1 MYMTQG
7 IGTMK
12 KALILLTL
20 INSVY
25 AQSLPIA
32 PVSVDCRYAAAMSID
47 LEKIIANPSNSTKQ
61 WDNLFATIAGSQT
74 NQQRISSAKVVLWSI
89 RTNCPGF

>member
-1 MYMTQG
+1 
-7 IGTMK
+7 MK
-12 KALILLTL
+12 KILILLTL

-32 PVSVDCRYAAAMSID
+32 PVSVDCRYAAAMSTD
-47 LEKIIANPSNSTKQ
+47 LEKIIANPSNSTRQ

-74 NQQRISSAKVVLWSI
+74 NQQRITSAKVVLWSI

>member
-1 MYMTQG
+1 MTLD

-20 INSVY
+20 TSSVY
-25 AQSLPIA
+25 AQTLPIA
-32 PVSVDCRYAAAMSID
+32 PISVDCRYAAPMSAD
-47 LEKIIANPSNSTKQ
+47 LEKIIADPSNSTRQ
-61 WDNLFATIAGSQT
+61 WDKLFATIAGSQT
-74 NQQRISSAKVVLWSI
+74 DQQRISSAKVVLWSI

>member
-1 MYMTQG
+1 
-7 IGTMK
+7 MK
-12 KALILLTL
+12 RILILLTL

-32 PVSVDCRYAAAMSID
+32 PVSVDCRYAAAMSMD
-47 LEKIIANPSNSTKQ
+47 LEKIIANPSNSTRQ

>member
-1 MYMTQG
+1 
-7 IGTMK
+7 MK
-12 KALILLTL
+12 KILIILTL

-32 PVSVDCRYAAAMSID
+32 PVSVDCRYAAAMSSD
-47 LEKIIANPSNSTKQ
+47 LEKIIANPSNSTRQ

>member
-7 IGTMK
+7 TGTMK

>member
-1 MYMTQG
+1 
-7 IGTMK
+7 MK
-12 KALILLTL
+12 RILILLTL

-47 LEKIIANPSNSTKQ
+47 LEKIIANPSNSTRQ

-89 RTNCPGF
+89 RTNCQGF

>member
-1 MYMTQG
+1 
-7 IGTMK
+7 MK

-32 PVSVDCRYAAAMSID
+32 PVSVDCRYAAAMSTD
-47 LEKIIANPSNSTKQ
+47 LEKIIANPSNSTRQ

>member
-1 MYMTQG
+1 
-7 IGTMK
+7 MK
-12 KALILLTL
+12 KILIILTL

-32 PVSVDCRYAAAMSID
+32 PVSVDCRYAAAMSTD
-47 LEKIIANPSNSTKQ
+47 LEKIIANPSNSTRQ

>member
-1 MYMTQG
+1 
-7 IGTMK
+7 MK
-12 KALILLTL
+12 KILILLTL

-32 PVSVDCRYAAAMSID
+32 PVSVDCRYAAAMSTD
-47 LEKIIANPSNSTKQ
+47 LEKIIANPSNSTRQ

-89 RTNCPGF
+89 RTHCPGF

>member
-1 MYMTQG
+1 
-7 IGTMK
+7 MK
-12 KALILLTL
+12 KVLILLTL

-32 PVSVDCRYAAAMSID
+32 PVSVDCRYAAAMSTD
-47 LEKIIANPSNSTKQ
+47 LEKIIANPSNSTRQ

>member
-1 MYMTQG
+1 MTQG
-7 IGTMK
+7 TGTMK
-12 KALILLTL
+12 KVLILLTL

-32 PVSVDCRYAAAMSID
+32 PVSVDCRYAAAMSTD
-47 LEKIIANPSNSTKQ
+47 LEKIIANPSNSTRQ

>member
-1 MYMTQG
+1 MTQG

-20 INSVY
+20 VNSVY
-25 AQSLPIA
+25 AQTLPIA
-32 PVSVDCRYAAAMSID
+32 PVSVDCRYAAPMSID
-47 LEKIIANPSNSTKQ
+47 LEKIIANPSNSTRH
-61 WDNLFATIAGSQT
+61 WDNLFATIAGNQT
-74 NQQRISSAKVVLWSI
+74 AQQRISSAKVILWSI

>member
-1 MYMTQG
+1 MTQG
-7 IGTMK
+7 TGTMK
-12 KALILLTL
+12 KVLILLTL

-32 PVSVDCRYAAAMSID
+32 PVSVDCRYAAAMSMD
-47 LEKIIANPSNSTKQ
+47 LEKIIANPSNSTRQ

>member
-1 MYMTQG
+1 MTQG